1 MKSRRVALVAAMTG
15 ILVALLG
22 ASLGFRQQIVSGY
35 IPPIEP
41 PQILS
46 ELPILYEVPAFQL
59 TDSNGQPFDSA
70 SLKGDVWVAEFMFTS
85 CPGICPTMTAE
96 MKKIFAAFPDA
107 PEFKIVSVS
116 VDPNIDTPEVLAKY
130 AQSHGTE
137 SDRWHRLTGDSAEI
151 LKLSSQGFKVGS
163 MTNPLDHSSNFILVD
178 RQGNI
183 RGYYDSLEPDKMTAL
198 IEDIKKLL

>member
-22 ASLGFRQQIVSGY
+22 ASLGFRKQVVSGY
-35 IPPIEP
+35 IPPLEP
-41 PQILS
+41 PQTLA

-59 TDSNGQPFDSA
+59 TDSHGRPFDSA

-130 AQSHGTE
+130 SQSHGTV